1 MPKIAYTLLLVPLL
15 AAACQTLTEPL
26 EGPAAF
32 EGTVATVASSNPG
45 RFQMRI
51 ETVQA
56 IEDPGARFPDPVTVY
71 FGEGTKIFRRDGGE
85 LKVIE
90 ASDVEIGEKVR
101 IWIGAELRSD
111 PLQYGASQVVVQP
124 RS

>member
-1 MPKIAYTLLLVPLL
+1 MLKIAYMLLLVPLL
-15 AAACQTLTEPL
+15 TACQTLTEPL

-45 RFQMRI
+45 LFQMRI

-90 ASDVEIGEKVR
+90 ASDVEIGDKVR

-111 PLQYGASQVVVQP
+111 PPQYDASQVVIEP
-124 RS
+124 GS